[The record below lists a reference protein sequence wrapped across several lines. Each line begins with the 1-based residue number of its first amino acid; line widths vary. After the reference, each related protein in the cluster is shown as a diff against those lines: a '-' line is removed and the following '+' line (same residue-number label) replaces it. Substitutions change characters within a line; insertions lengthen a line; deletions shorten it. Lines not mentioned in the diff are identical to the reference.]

1 MLISISAILETNVSV
16 LLGET
21 VRVSKI
27 EMNEDLLAISK
38 KLEDI
43 NLQLVQI
50 KVSRRKKFDGY

>member
-1 MLISISAILETNVSV
+1 
-16 LLGET
+16 
-21 VRVSKI
+21 
-27 EMNEDLLAISK
+27 MNEDLLAISK